1 MSNQSKE
8 GCCNRINTLEK
19 LPKFLV
25 QTVQAQIQNTPRPVL
40 LQLPTSGRI
49 KNTVVSYWI
58 KLYIYF
64 SQQYIV
70 HSLLTK
76 QDKLRTPENITWLI
90 RDLKCILRFLF
101 SLEWIC
107 YYKSQK
113 KNWKN
118 FLNHQLIT
126 QIRINLIRATQVEL
140 MAAIFHLS
148 CRLRL
153 RLVQLQK
160 LPRYQQLHYMI
171 VKNIGTGDQQ
181 RDQSPRTHSHIGKGN
196 ATSHVPT
203 FLHCWHYRWN
213 PI

>member
-8 GCCNRINTLEK
+8 GCCKRINTLEK

-40 LQLPTSGRI
+40 LQPPTSGRI

-58 KLYIYF
+58 KLYIYC

-76 QDKLRTPENITWLI
+76 QDKLRTPENITWGLVQA
-90 RDLKCILRFLF
+90 LTSILRFLF

-140 MAAIFHLS
+140 IAAIFHLS
-148 CRLRL
+148 CRL

-160 LPRYQQLHYMI
+160 LPRYQQLHHTI
-171 VKNIGTGDQQ
+171 VKNVGTGDWQC
-181 RDQSPRTHSHIGKGN
+181 DQSPHTHSHIGKGN
-196 ATSHVPT
+196 TTSHMPT
-203 FLHCWHYRWN
+203 FLCCWHYRWN
-213 PI
+213 LT